1 MKKIYFFNL
10 VIALILAFSV
20 PAFADNSAEDDNMEP
35 VDKKSWGGACG
46 G

>member
-10 VIALILAFSV
+10 VVALLLAFSV
-20 PAFADNSAEDDNMEP
+20 PAFADDHSKD
-35 VDKKSWGGACG
+35 DKKKERASQSCG

>member
-10 VIALILAFSV
+10 VLALLLAFSV
-20 PAFADNSAEDDNMEP
+20 PAFADDHSKD
-35 VDKKSWGGACG
+35 DKKKKERASQSCG